1 MTIRN
6 RTVRAVAV
14 PPSPMAERTLARVD
28 YADAFAVALP
38 EGAPRDPEQLARRVL
53 EWPPPLWVRSAMA
66 IRNAVV
72 LPLGL
77 KAPRSACE
85 GFPLLDRDEREIVLG
100 LDDRHLD
107 FRASILV
114 EGDTVVVSTRVR
126 FNNALGR
133 AYFAPV
139 RIAHPFV
146 VKAMMRRLLTSTRC
160 PSSSPAAAG

>member
-6 RTVRAVAV
+6 RTVQAVAV

-53 EWPPPLWVRSAMA
+53 DSPPLWVRSAMV
-66 IRNAVV
+66 IRNAAV

-77 KAPRSACE
+77 KAPRSAAA

-114 EGDTVVVSTRVR
+114 EGDTVVISTRVR

-139 RIAHPFV
+139 RVAHPFV
-146 VKAMMRRLLTSTRC
+146 VKAMMRRLLTSTGC

>member
-14 PPSPMAERTLARVD
+14 PPSPMAERTLSRVD

-38 EGAPRDPEQLARRVL
+38 PGAPRDPEQLARRVL
-53 EWPPPLWVRSAMA
+53 DSPPPWVLAAMA
-66 IRNAVV
+66 LRNAVV

-77 KAPRSACE
+77 KSPRSARAI
-85 GFPLLDRDEREIVLG
+85 FPLLDRDEREIVLG

-126 FNNALGR
+126 FNSALGR
-133 AYFAPV
+133 AYFTPV
-139 RIAHPFV
+139 RLAHPIV
-146 VKAMMRRLLTSTRC
+146 VKAMMRRLLTSTEC